1 MKVVIAA
8 AGQGVRMLHLT
19 KNKSKHLINVFK
31 KPFLAYLL
39 DNLRKAGYKEI
50 ILVVGY
56 RADLMEKFLKEY
68 NYKATLVNQFE
79 ILGGREKEYGT
90 LCPIKCVKD
99 IVGKENFLAIYG
111 DNFFSTKTLKA
122 FNINDNY
129 NYIGASFH
137 PHPEKYGV
145 LIEENGFLKE
155 IVEKPTR
162 LKTDLDGGG
171 RRSDTSERQSQ
182 YGSRENRLRANILIN
197 AGIYKFTPEIFAKI
211 PQVSLSPRGEY
222 ELTDAVNLLAKEKK
236 VKIKKIPDKRFE
248 LGNPADIIR
257 FARFLKGENAGAKE
271 LF

>member
-39 DNLRKAGYKEI
+39 DNLRKAGYREI

-68 NYKATLVNQFE
+68 DYKATLVNQFE

-162 LKTDLDGGG
+162 LN
-171 RRSDTSERQSQ
+171 RSRD
-182 YGSRENRLRANILIN
+182 NILIN

-236 VKIKKIPDKRFE
+236 VKIKKLPDKRFE